1 MAGGFALISGEFSA
15 GQVGKGRNHYTYISL
30 RLLINSTHFWY
41 GISATL
47 SLIPD
52 DTYRVNYLS
61 ARYQVI
67 RRRKLDH
74 AWECG
79 AGGRKDWPETLF
91 SACDSPIFF
100 PSPFWYPPSSSSSSQ
115 EMGSKLV
122 RRWKFFSSCIFL
134 EEIRYNFSIN
144 EKLVNL
150 LILRYPYLKVWLN
163 IVKI

>member
-1 MAGGFALISGEFSA
+1 MNFSKKKKKRFLFSPFSIFVFNECIMAGGFALISGEFSA

-100 PSPFWYPPSSSSSSQ
+100 PSSFWYPPSSSSSSFPGNG
-115 EMGSKLV
+115 E
-122 RRWKFFSSCIFL
+122 
-134 EEIRYNFSIN
+134 
-144 EKLVNL
+144 
-150 LILRYPYLKVWLN
+150 
-163 IVKI
+163 

>member
-1 MAGGFALISGEFSA
+1 MNFSKKKKKDSSSLPFPYPWRVHIRI
-15 GQVGKGRNHYTYISL
+15 QWMHYGRGICFNFRRILGRSSRERSKSLYIYISL

-100 PSPFWYPPSSSSSSQ
+100 PSSFWYPPSSSSSS
-115 EMGSKLV
+115 
-122 RRWKFFSSCIFL
+122 
-134 EEIRYNFSIN
+134 
-144 EKLVNL
+144 
-150 LILRYPYLKVWLN
+150 YPGNGGVS
-163 IVKI
+163 